1 MRLCSRNLKY
11 EVIPLQGHGRRVQ
24 MRIGS
29 LHYTLTYP
37 EAIELANNLTDTV
50 EQTQEG
56 NTDE

>member
-1 MRLCSRNLKY
+1 MRLCSRNVPV
-11 EVIPLQGHGRRVQ
+11 EVIRLPHEGRRVQ

-29 LHYTLTYP
+29 LHYTLTHQ

-50 EQTQEG
+50 EQTEKG

>member
-11 EVIPLQGHGRRVQ
+11 EVIPLQNQGRRVQ

-29 LHYTLTYP
+29 LHYTLTYA

-50 EQTQEG
+50 EQSQEG